1 MSCNLTRFY
10 YCESDISLVEF
21 LKRDHKLRNGIAFED
36 VETKEADTLE
46 QKLMTDGEDYLRI
59 DL

>member
-10 YCESDISLVEF
+10 YCEFDISLVEF
-21 LKRDHKLRNGIAFED
+21 LKRDHKLRNAIAFED

-46 QKLMTDGEDYLRI
+46 QKLIANNEDYLRI

>member
-1 MSCNLTRFY
+1 VSCNLTRFY
-10 YCESDISLVEF
+10 YCESNISLVNF

-36 VETKEADTLE
+36 VETRDADALE
-46 QKLMTDGEDYLRI
+46 QKLINENEDYLRV

>member
-1 MSCNLTRFY
+1 MSCNFTRFY

-21 LKRDHKLRNGIAFED
+21 LRQDFKLRNGIAFED
-36 VETKEADTLE
+36 VETKEANALE
-46 QKLMTDGEDYLRI
+46 QKLINDGEDYMRI

>member
-10 YCESDISLVEF
+10 YCESNISLVNF

-36 VETKEADTLE
+36 VETRDADALE
-46 QKLMTDGEDYLRI
+46 QKLINENEDYLRVY
-59 DL
+59 L

>member
-1 MSCNLTRFY
+1 
-10 YCESDISLVEF
+10 VEF

-36 VETKEADTLE
+36 VETKEADALE
-46 QKLMTDGEDYLRI
+46 QKLIDDGEDYLRI

>member
-10 YCESDISLVEF
+10 YCEPDITLHAFLV
-21 LKRDHKLRNGIAFED
+21 RDHKLRNGIAFED
-36 VETKEADTLE
+36 VETKDADAIE
-46 QKLMTDGEDYLRI
+46 QKLIDEGDDYLRI

>member
-10 YCESDISLVEF
+10 YCESNISLVNF
-21 LKRDHKLRNGIAFED
+21 LKRDHKLRKGIAFED
-36 VETKEADTLE
+36 VETRDADALE
-46 QKLMTDGEDYLRI
+46 QKLINENEDYLRV

>member
-10 YCESDISLVEF
+10 YCESNISLVNF

-36 VETKEADTLE
+36 VETRDADALE
-46 QKLMTDGEDYLRI
+46 QKLINENEDYLRV

>member
-10 YCESDISLVEF
+10 YCEADISLVAF
-21 LKRDHKLRNGIAFED
+21 LKRDLKLRNGIAFED
-36 VETKEADTLE
+36 VETKEADILE
-46 QKLMTDGEDYLRI
+46 QKLIEDGEDYLRI